1 MKMNTS
7 KLALMALT
15 GLMTAGL
22 MTASLAHADNNSGQ
36 KVNNNHAMEKNAC
49 KGKGGCKTADKGA
62 EKEKHA
68 CKGMN
73 SCKGQ
78 GADGK
83 NECAGKGNCS
93 TESKTDSTSYDQ
105 MNK

>member
-1 MKMNTS
+1 MNTS
-7 KLALMALT
+7 KLALAALT

-22 MTASLAHADNNSGQ
+22 MTAGAAHADNHSGQ
-36 KVNNNHAMEKNAC
+36 KVNADHAMEKNAC
-49 KGKGGCKTADKGA
+49 KGKGGCKTADKG

-83 NECAGKGNCS
+83 NECAGKGSCS
-93 TESKTDSTSYDQ
+93 TESKSAPDDK

>member
-1 MKMNTS
+1 MSTS
-7 KLALMALT
+7 KKLATAALT
-15 GLMTAGL
+15 GLLTVGIMGAGI
-22 MTASLAHADNNSGQ
+22 AQAHSID
-36 KVNNNHAMEKNAC
+36 KIEKSSSM
-49 KGKGGCKTADKGA
+49 

-83 NECAGKGNCS
+83 NDCKGQGSC
-93 TESKTDSTSYDQ
+93 KTDGS
-105 MNK
+105 K